1 VSTASAPTSF
11 TLKRVQQMLGLS
23 RRTVTGLIAAGFVA
37 PLRGPRSAYRFS
49 FQDLM
54 LLRTAF
60 ALQQASIPPRKI
72 LRSLAKLKAELPQ
85 DLPLTGLR
93 ITAIGADVAVRDRS
107 GRWQADTGQW
117 LMDFEVSTADGSVSI
132 LPVAATASAPTAVEL
147 FRNGE
152 ALEKTDPLAA
162 EAAYRQ
168 AITSDPG
175 RPGPYLNLGAM
186 LCEAGRC
193 DEAVELYERAVSTVG
208 AEPLIHFNHAIALE
222 DQQRPDR
229 AAAAYRRALELDGQF
244 ADAHYNL
251 GMLLERQG
259 DGQGALRHFNAYRR
273 LQRAQT
279 P

>member
-1 VSTASAPTSF
+1 
-11 TLKRVQQMLGLS
+11 MLGLS